1 MPKIETE
8 EQFLDLAEKF
18 QKDYCLLRNHVVNT
32 QFVDLS
38 DDLREKAHALNK
50 EAQQIYGYI
59 SSSRQLGK
67 YSVHDKFHRTLILSG
82 FCLLKIAKIS
92 LNSSFFPKPIK
103 R

>member
-38 DDLREKAHALNK
+38 DDLREKPHALCAVHFAIFK
-50 EAQQIYGYI
+50 KVE
-59 SSSRQLGK
+59 S
-67 YSVHDKFHRTLILSG
+67 YSERILS
-82 FCLLKIAKIS
+82 AT
-92 LNSSFFPKPIK
+92 
-103 R
+103 

>member
-38 DDLREKAHALNK
+38 DDLYKEVYALYK
-50 EAQQIYGYI
+50 LAQQIYSYI
-59 SSSRQLGK
+59 SGSRQIGK
-67 YSVHDKFHRTLILSG
+67 YS
-82 FCLLKIAKIS
+82 
-92 LNSSFFPKPIK
+92 FFGCFELFFMSEY
-103 R
+103 

>member
-38 DDLREKAHALNK
+38 DDLREKAHALDK
-50 EAQQIYGYI
+50 EAEQI
-59 SSSRQLGK
+59 
-67 YSVHDKFHRTLILSG
+67 
-82 FCLLKIAKIS
+82 
-92 LNSSFFPKPIK
+92 
-103 R
+103 

>member
-59 SSSRQLGK
+59 SSSIMALVFIH
-67 YSVHDKFHRTLILSG
+67 YATV
-82 FCLLKIAKIS
+82 LLTI
-92 LNSSFFPKPIK
+92 
-103 R
+103 